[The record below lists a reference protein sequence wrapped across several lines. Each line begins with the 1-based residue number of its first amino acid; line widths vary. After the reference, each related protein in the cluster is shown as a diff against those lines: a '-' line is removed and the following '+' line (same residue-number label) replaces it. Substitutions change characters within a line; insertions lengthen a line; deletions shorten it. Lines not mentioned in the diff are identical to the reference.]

1 MVSFA
6 EVFGILW
13 SPVKYLWIYKSSSTH
28 RNTKKLLFVSN
39 IWYSSRIIEYDF
51 ACCRDVNPPLIKCG
65 WYNSSR
71 SFHLILVT
79 PLGSL
84 AGGTEPGI
92 CLNFQGSFC
101 LKMRFWNVLL
111 LLLDKWIYI
120 ASTKRHFV
128 FSVK

>member
-39 IWYSSRIIEYDF
+39 IWYFVSDNWIWLCLLQR
-51 ACCRDVNPPLIKCG
+51 CKPPLIKCG

-111 LLLDKWIYI
+111 LLLHKWIYI